1 MGFEI
6 LSVVYARVVS
16 RDLKI
21 SNGSCDFSLA
31 HLTGSHHNSIT
42 HNNIAGSTLVCEPS
56 YFLILFLGFGLDFI
70 LFLLIYWTPSRQK
83 IFSRQRETK
92 IKWRLSTLLQLLI
105 AVAPT
110 NYVAS

>member
-31 HLTGSHHNSIT
+31 HLTGSQLHNT
-42 HNNIAGSTLVCEPS
+42 QQHRWYCSTLVCEPS